1 MSEVVKT
8 NEPLEATRVEIA
20 AAKLRLLVDDKLGR
34 ESDEVIKAIASAR
47 PIEDGEESRPAS

>member
-1 MSEVVKT
+1 VVVKT

-47 PIEDGEESRPAS
+47 PIEDGEKSRPAS